1 MPDCAELVDACE
13 PKFYGSFDLSSR
25 ERWMNLPQQPFNDR
39 EATFDAFG
47 RHVNAGK
54 VAMYRQ
60 LGLDA
65 VMGAR
70 GGSTFDDAWS
80 DRSFIN
86 CHCNGGVFNLGH
98 RHPRVVAALR
108 DALDALDVGNH
119 HLVSGWRAKLA
130 ERLAATTGGHL
141 PGVVFG
147 VGGGEAID
155 LAIKVARAGTSR
167 QTVVSASGGYHGH
180 TGLAMAAGDP
190 EFRDPFG
197 PNLPHFS
204 QIPFDDLD
212 ALADAVDES
221 CAAVLLEPIPATLG
235 MPIAAPGYF
244 EGVQAICRE
253 RGALLIVDEVQT
265 GLGRTGKLWAYQ
277 HHDIEPDIVV
287 TGKGLSGGLYPIAA
301 TLMTRE
307 LHSFF
312 DTHPHIHISTFGGA
326 ELGCAVALEVLDI
339 IEAPGFLTRV
349 ENLAA
354 RLRIGL
360 AGLPCDL
367 RQRGLMMG
375 LAFAQDGGGMMA
387 AAALYKAGVFAV
399 WANND
404 PRVLQFLPP
413 LVISDAE
420 ADELIER
427 LRAAL
432 Q

>member
-1 MPDCAELVDACE
+1 MTVPLQPYDN
-13 PKFYGSFDLSSR
+13 R
-25 ERWMNLPQQPFNDR
+25 ET
-39 EATFDAFG
+39 TFDAYG
-47 RHVNAGK
+47 LHVNAGK

-65 VMGAR
+65 VMGIR
-70 GGSTFDDAWS
+70 SGSTFDDAWT
-80 DRSFIN
+80 DQRFIN

-98 RHPRVVAALR
+98 RHPRIVAALR
-108 DALDALDVGNH
+108 SALDSLDIGNH

-130 ERLAATTGGHL
+130 ERLADTTGGHL

-190 EFRDPFG
+190 EFREPFG
-197 PNLPHFS
+197 PNLPNFS
-204 QIPFDDLD
+204 QIPFDDLE
-212 ALADAVDES
+212 ALEGAVDSS

-235 MPIAAPGYF
+235 MPIAHPSYF

-253 RGALLIVDEVQT
+253 RGAMLIIDEVQT
-265 GLGRTGKLWAYQ
+265 GLGRTGKMWAYQ
-277 HHDIEPDIVV
+277 HHDLEPDMVV

-339 IEAPGFLTRV
+339 VEGPGFLTRV
-349 ENLAA
+349 NELAD
-354 RLRIGL
+354 RFREGL
-360 AGLPCDL
+360 DSLPFDL

-375 LAFAQDGGGMMA
+375 LAFTEEGAGMMV

-404 PRVLQFLPP
+404 PKVLQFLPP
-413 LVISDAE
+413 LVLSDAE
-420 ADELIER
+420 ADDLVARLRGVFER
-427 LRAAL
+427 LS
-432 Q
+432 

>member
-1 MPDCAELVDACE
+1 MTAP
-13 PKFYGSFDLSSR
+13 
-25 ERWMNLPQQPFNDR
+25 PQPYDDR
-39 EATFDAFG
+39 EATFAAFAL
-47 RHVNAGK
+47 HVNAGK

-60 LGLDA
+60 LGLDV
-65 VMGAR
+65 VMGGR
-70 GGSTFDDAWS
+70 EGSTFTDAWV
-80 DRSFIN
+80 DDGFIN

-98 RHPRVVAALR
+98 RHPRIVAALR
-108 DALDALDVGNH
+108 KALDSLDIGNH

-130 ERLAATTGGHL
+130 ERLAATTGGRL

-167 QTVVSASGGYHGH
+167 QGVVSASGGYHGH

-197 PNLPHFS
+197 PNPPGFV
-204 QIPFDDLD
+204 QVPFDDLG
-212 ALADAVDES
+212 ALEAAVDDS

-235 MPIAAPGYF
+235 MPIADPGYF
-244 EGVQAICRE
+244 DGAQTICRD
-253 RGALLIVDEVQT
+253 RGAKLIIDEVQT
-265 GLGRTGKLWAYQ
+265 GLGRTGKMWAHQ
-277 HHDIEPDIVV
+277 HDGLEPDVVV

-312 DTHPHIHISTFGGA
+312 DTHPHIHVSTFGGA
-326 ELGCAVALEVLDI
+326 EIGCAVALEVLDI
-339 IEAPGFLTRV
+339 VEEPGFLARV
-349 ENLAA
+349 NDLSD
-354 RLRIGL
+354 RFRQDFD
-360 AGLPCDL
+360 GLPFNL

-375 LAFAQDGGGMMA
+375 LAFTEDAAGMVA

-413 LVISDAE
+413 LVLSDGE
-420 ADELIER
+420 TDELIAR
-427 LRAAL
+427 IRAVL
-432 Q
+432 G